1 LSGGGVNKMNKDL
14 KYLALKI
21 DDALDRYNLPA
32 LREVLAEINTIDIDQ
47 EDISKLDRRDKPQ

>member
-1 LSGGGVNKMNKDL
+1 MNKDL